1 MEQGI
6 LTEAL
11 LSVGC
16 ACNVSQSRCF
26 LDGADTCIYEV
37 TSAFADKRWSG

>member
-1 MEQGI
+1 

-11 LSVGC
+11 TTVGC

-26 LDGADTCIYEV
+26 RDGADSCIYQV
-37 TSAFADKRWSG
+37 TSAFIDQRWSGQAGKA